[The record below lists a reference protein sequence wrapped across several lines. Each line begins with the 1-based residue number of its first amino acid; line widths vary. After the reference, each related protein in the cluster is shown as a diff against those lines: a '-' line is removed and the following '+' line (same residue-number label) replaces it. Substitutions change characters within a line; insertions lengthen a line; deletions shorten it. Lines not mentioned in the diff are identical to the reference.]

1 MFSPFLHGLSSSICN
16 LCLQAT
22 WNRVSP
28 IPSTMRLQ
36 FSPALVG
43 DISVSKA
50 CVSLGDDEPFGTS
63 PGSSSKQRFQ
73 RSTRVKKG
81 HVLREGLLACGS
93 CSSLTQQT
101 PSIFGKD
108 MHSQDHLIFPSLCWQ
123 FRHCC
128 TALMTAQ
135 IGRDHR
141 FNRKFSLTLP
151 RTVPRGKRQGQR
163 PEYLWLLHHQ
173 LG

>member
-1 MFSPFLHGLSSSICN
+1 MFSPFLHSLSSSIYN

-81 HVLREGLLACGS
+81 HVLHEGLLACGS

-108 MHSQDHLIFPSLCWQ
+108 THSQDHFIFPSLCWQ

-128 TALMTAQ
+128 AALMTAQ

-163 PEYLWLLHHQ
+163 PEYLWLLHHH

>member
-1 MFSPFLHGLSSSICN
+1 MIAPEASQLLTPLLKKPEPMKPEPNLQLFWYKSCMFSPFLHGLSSSICN

-63 PGSSSKQRFQ
+63 PGSSSK
-73 RSTRVKKG
+73 
-81 HVLREGLLACGS
+81 
-93 CSSLTQQT
+93 
-101 PSIFGKD
+101 
-108 MHSQDHLIFPSLCWQ
+108 
-123 FRHCC
+123 
-128 TALMTAQ
+128 
-135 IGRDHR
+135 
-141 FNRKFSLTLP
+141 
-151 RTVPRGKRQGQR
+151 
-163 PEYLWLLHHQ
+163 
-173 LG
+173 